1 MWQIGTEVCIFAGP
15 YLTEEMETRK
25 GRFAPSPSGRMHLG
39 NMFCALLSWLSAK
52 SRGGKWLLRIEDL
65 DPGRSRYE
73 YARLIED
80 DLHWLGLDW
89 DEGGIDADGG
99 SYCQSRRGDIYEREL
114 GRLMQTG
121 LVYPCRCTRAD
132 IMATQAPHLSDG
144 HIVYSGKCRPAG
156 IEDAGREGHTS
167 YIYDWKGGKRAAAA
181 RIFVS
186 GGDICFDDGHY
197 GPQCIDPSRLCGD
210 FVLRRADNAWAY
222 QFAVVVDDALMGV
235 DEVVRGRDLLASAAQ
250 QIYLYRLLGYRE
262 PAFAHLP
269 LLCNEKGER
278 LCKRDRSLDMG
289 ELRKTHSAEEI
300 TGLLSCL
307 AGLTEKAEACSPAS
321 LVSLFDWKKVPLGDI
336 RISPGTLPEL

>member
-1 MWQIGTEVCIFAGP
+1 MQV
-15 YLTEEMETRK
+15 
-25 GRFAPSPSGRMHLG
+25 
-39 NMFCALLSWLSAK
+39 
-52 SRGGKWLLRIEDL
+52 EDKPISFL
-65 DPGRSRYE
+65 
-73 YARLIED
+73 
-80 DLHWLGLDW
+80 
-89 DEGGIDADGG
+89 
-99 SYCQSRRGDIYEREL
+99 
-114 GRLMQTG
+114 
-121 LVYPCRCTRAD
+121 
-132 IMATQAPHLSDG
+132 
-144 HIVYSGKCRPAG
+144 
-156 IEDAGREGHTS
+156 
-167 YIYDWKGGKRAAAA
+167 
-181 RIFVS
+181 
-186 GGDICFDDGHY
+186 DGHY

-300 TGLLSCL
+300 TGLLGCL